1 MDKEFV
7 AKIVK
12 NIRNLREKRG
22 LTQLELAL
30 ELGLTP
36 GAIANI
42 ETLRSDITA
51 TRLNSIAKALGVEP
65 YELLKFDE
73 NE

>member
-7 AKIVK
+7 AKIAK
-12 NIRNLREKRG
+12 KIKKLREEKG
-22 LTQLELAL
+22 LSQLALAL
-30 ELGLTP
+30 EIGVTP

-65 YELLKFDE
+65 YELLK
-73 NE
+73 

>member
-7 AKIVK
+7 KKIAKKIK
-12 NIRNLREKRG
+12 FLREKRHMSQ
-22 LTQLELAL
+22 LTLAL
-30 ELGLTP
+30 EIGVTP

-65 YELLKFDE
+65 YELLKFD
-73 NE
+73 

>member
-7 AKIVK
+7 TEIAKKIK
-12 NIRNLREKRG
+12 KLREEKG
-22 LTQLELAL
+22 ISQLTLAL
-30 ELGLTP
+30 EIGVTP

-51 TRLNSIAKALGVEP
+51 TRLNSIAKVLNVEP

-73 NE
+73 

>member
-7 AKIVK
+7 TKIAKKIK
-12 NIRNLREKRG
+12 KLREEKG
-22 LTQLELAL
+22 ISQLTLAL
-30 ELGLTP
+30 EIGVTP

-51 TRLNSIAKALGVEP
+51 TRLNSIANVLNVEP

-73 NE
+73 

>member
-7 AKIVK
+7 AKIAK
-12 NIRNLREKRG
+12 NIKKLREKRG
-22 LTQLELAL
+22 LSQLALAL
-30 ELGLTP
+30 EIGVTP

-51 TRLNSIAKALGVEP
+51 TRLNSIARVLGVEP
-65 YELLKFDE
+65 YELLKFDK
-73 NE
+73 

>member
-1 MDKEFV
+1 MDKEFC

-12 NIRNLREKRG
+12 NIKRLREKKG
-22 LTQLELAL
+22 LSQLALAL
-30 ELGLTP
+30 EIGVTP

-51 TRLNSIAKALGVEP
+51 TRLNSIAKVLGVEP
-65 YELLKFDE
+65 YELLK
-73 NE
+73 

>member
-7 AKIVK
+7 TKIAKKIK
-12 NIRNLREKRG
+12 KLREEKG
-22 LTQLELAL
+22 ISQLTLAL
-30 ELGLTP
+30 EIGVTP

-51 TRLNSIAKALGVEP
+51 TRLNSIAKVLNVEP

-73 NE
+73 

>member
-7 AKIVK
+7 TKIAKKIK
-12 NIRNLREKRG
+12 KLREEKG
-22 LTQLELAL
+22 ISQLNLAL
-30 ELGLTP
+30 EIGVTP

-51 TRLNSIAKALGVEP
+51 TRLNSIAKVLNVEP

-73 NE
+73 